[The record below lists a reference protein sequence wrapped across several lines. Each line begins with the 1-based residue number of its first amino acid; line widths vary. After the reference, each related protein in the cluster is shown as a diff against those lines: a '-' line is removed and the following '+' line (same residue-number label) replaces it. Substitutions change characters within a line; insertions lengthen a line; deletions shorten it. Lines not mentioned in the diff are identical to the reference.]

1 MLGFD
6 VLAATRIYLLLGFF
20 VLCGAWILQATS
32 HGILVNVAI
41 VALYVIGI
49 GLIARGCHY
58 YRKLPWPEPER
69 YKKVGEPL
77 AIFGLIV
84 VAINLGAFAVFLVFE
99 YLLK

>member
-6 VLAATRIYLLLGFF
+6 VLAATRTYLLLGFL

-32 HGILVNVAI
+32 HGVLVTVAI

-49 GLIARGCHY
+49 GLIAVGCNY
-58 YRKLPWPEPER
+58 YRKLPYQEPQR
-69 YKKVGEPL
+69 WLTVAAPLKVVGW
-77 AIFGLIV
+77 IV
-84 VAINLGAFAVFLVFE
+84 VALNVGAFAVFLIWE

>member
-1 MLGFD
+1 M
-6 VLAATRIYLLLGFF
+6 LAATRTYLLLGFF

-32 HGILVNVAI
+32 HGILVTVAI

-84 VAINLGAFAVFLVFE
+84 VAINLGFGLVYWIWE
-99 YLLK
+99 VLLK